1 MFTSA
6 DEDVSAPLFPYQRRL
21 GGFHLLVHMIANI
34 LTSYETSP
42 LREFRKKV
50 ARQVSTPRSLPLVP
64 QSLLP
69 KLILPRN
76 YNSSA
81 SSQLTGP
88 NKASPSAWLVS
99 LKNRSPTSPS

>member
-6 DEDVSAPLFPYQRRL
+6 DEDSAPLFPYQRRL

-50 ARQVSTPRSLPLVP
+50 ARQVRPR
-64 QSLLP
+64 
-69 KLILPRN
+69 
-76 YNSSA
+76 
-81 SSQLTGP
+81 T
-88 NKASPSAWLVS
+88 
-99 LKNRSPTSPS
+99 